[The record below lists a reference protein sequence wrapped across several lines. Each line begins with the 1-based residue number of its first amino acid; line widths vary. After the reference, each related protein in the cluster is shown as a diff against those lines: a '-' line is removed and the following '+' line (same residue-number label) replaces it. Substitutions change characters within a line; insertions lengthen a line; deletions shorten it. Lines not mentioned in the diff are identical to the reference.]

1 MFLQDKLM
9 YNVVI
14 TYFMTSW
21 HMLVNSHLTVTRLFA
36 NYQQCI
42 GHELAMCWLCFGQLL
57 PDYWSSI
64 RQQTTDMCKLVMM
77 YTITIYSTVLM
88 GFLLFFLDRL
98 LYLRLIN
105 FLKMTTRKYQYLWV
119 FVLFFFFIWVLNHFF
134 HSCILEEEWFSRRLS
149 TNLAASTP
157 LSCNHISVNN
167 LSLTQF
173 VFIRYLG
180 Q

>member
-1 MFLQDKLM
+1 MLLQDKLM

-36 NYQQCI
+36 NYQHCI

-57 PDYWSSI
+57 HDYWSSI

-77 YTITIYSTVLM
+77 YMITINSTVLM

-105 FLKMTTRKYQYLWV
+105 FLKMTTKKYQYLWV
-119 FVLFFFFIWVLNHFF
+119 FALFFFH
-134 HSCILEEEWFSRRLS
+134 LS
-149 TNLAASTP
+149 S
-157 LSCNHISVNN
+157 
-167 LSLTQF
+167 
-173 VFIRYLG
+173 
-180 Q
+180 